1 MNNNAL
7 EIPYRLETTEDVDIA
22 RGSGIIGEVDYKRLL
37 NYAKEKPL
45 HRPYALINARKKVT
59 KAFTLVDEIKIK
71 EAKISIREVAN
82 LPAGILEPP
91 VAAKRN
97 IPEAVNLQLVDT
109 NPPIPEI
116 TLEPKWR
123 LTNGFP
129 QQYPLILES
138 IPWIDDI
145 VSNKDMFS
153 YFLNFPADIRKQ
165 LLLENSVSSPSS
177 MYASMLAIH
186 KLLKKCLVVY
196 VKAQNTTTL
205 SLIQLK
211 QSLVALTVFDPR
223 NDDVLLALRTEKADE
238 NSAIQQNAL
247 AEVLFCRLPR
257 IIHGLFS
264 ITTGSLIRKLS
275 LKMSRLQLSS
285 RHIMNLM
292 GYFNHKTVPD
302 DLFKTLDRIC
312 GVAVKMSIPQES
324 KDRLVDYIDSMKKN
338 MERAPLVY
346 RTIFLSPELETCRKL
361 YQPARL
367 LVLTEKKKENPSPK
381 PENSRKLNQP
391 ATVPVVTKKKKE
403 NLKEKTVHRYT
414 RVKTLDFYATKDF
427 FDLVKARYSKDC
439 TDTYLGERQLMTK
452 HFFNIRIFRKDK
464 WIGNIYM
471 LDFCDE
477 CACLIIDRIQMP
489 RGRKAF
495 YHRFFDDLKDVLIEM
510 FRDVHYGHILMPL
523 KISNHGTIQIIYNQ
537 YRKKLVKK
545 EMLIFPRMDQFESI
559 DGKTFYVLHSRV

>member
-22 RGSGIIGEVDYKRLL
+22 RDGGIIGEVDYKRLL
-37 NYAKEKPL
+37 NFAKEKPL

-59 KAFTLVDEIKIK
+59 KGFTLVDEIKIK

-97 IPEAVNLQLVDT
+97 IPETVNLPLVDT
-109 NPPIPEI
+109 NPPIPES
-116 TLEPKWR
+116 TLEPKWHW
-123 LTNGFP
+123 TNGFP
-129 QQYPLILES
+129 QHYPLILDS

-153 YFLNFPADIRKQ
+153 YFVSFPADIRKQ
-165 LLLENSVSSPSS
+165 LLLENGVSSPSS
-177 MYASMLAIH
+177 MYASMMAIH

-196 VKAQNTTTL
+196 VKAQKTTTL

-223 NDDVLLALRTEKADE
+223 NDDVLLALRTEKTDE
-238 NSAIQQNAL
+238 NTAIQQNAL
-247 AEVLFCRLPR
+247 AEVLFSRLPK
-257 IIHGLFS
+257 IIHGLLS
-264 ITTGSLIRKLS
+264 ITTSSLMRKLS

-292 GYFNHKTVPD
+292 GYFNHKTASD
-302 DLFKTLDRIC
+302 NLFKTLDRIC
-312 GVAVKMSIPQES
+312 DVAVKMSIPKES
-324 KDRLVDYIDSMKKN
+324 KDKLLDYIDSMKKN

-346 RTIFLSPELETCRKL
+346 RNLFLSPELETCRKL
-361 YQPARL
+361 YQPVRL
-367 LVLTEKKKENPSPK
+367 LVLTEKKIENPI
-381 PENSRKLNQP
+381 PELETSQNIHLP
-391 ATVPVVTKKKKE
+391 ATVPVIPKKRKE
-403 NLKEKTVHRYT
+403 NLKEKTVRQYT

-427 FDLVKARYSKDC
+427 FDLVKARFSKDC

-477 CACLIIDRIQMP
+477 LACLIIDRIQMP
-489 RGRKAF
+489 RERKAL
-495 YHRFFDDLKDVLIEM
+495 YHRFFDDLKEVLIEM
-510 FRDVHYGHILMPL
+510 FKDVHYCHILMPL
-523 KISNHGTIQIIYNQ
+523 QISNHGTIQKIYNQ
-537 YRKKLVKK
+537 YRKKLAKK
-545 EMLIFPRMDQFESI
+545 EMLINPRMDQFESI
-559 DGKTFYVLHSRV
+559 AGNTFYVLHSRV

>member
-22 RGSGIIGEVDYKRLL
+22 RDGGIIGEVDYKRLL

-91 VAAKRN
+91 VAVKRN
-97 IPEAVNLQLVDT
+97 IPEAVNLPIVDT
-109 NPPIPEI
+109 NPPIPES

-123 LTNGFP
+123 WTNEFP
-129 QQYPLILES
+129 QHYPLILDS

-153 YFLNFPADIRKQ
+153 YFVSFPPDIRKQ
-165 LLLENSVSSPSS
+165 LLLENGVSSPSS

-196 VKAQNTTTL
+196 VKAQKTTTL

-223 NDDVLLALRTEKADE
+223 NDDVLLALRTEKTDE
-238 NSAIQQNAL
+238 NTVIQQNAV
-247 AEVLFCRLPR
+247 AEILFCRLPR

-264 ITTGSLIRKLS
+264 ITTSSLIRKLS

-324 KDRLVDYIDSMKKN
+324 KDRLLDYIDSMKKN
-338 MERAPLVY
+338 MKRAPLVY

-381 PENSRKLNQP
+381 LETSRKLCQS
-391 ATVPVVTKKKKE
+391 ASVPVVTKKKKE
-403 NLKEKTVHRYT
+403 NLKEKTVRQYT

-439 TDTYLGERQLMTK
+439 TETYLGERQLMTK
-452 HFFNIRIFRKDK
+452 HFFNIRIFRKEK

-477 CACLIIDRIQMP
+477 RACLIIDRIQMP
-489 RGRKAF
+489 RERKAL
-495 YHRFFDDLKDVLIEM
+495 YHRFFDDLKEVLIEM
-510 FRDVHYGHILMPL
+510 FKDVHYCQILMPL
-523 KISNHGTIQIIYNQ
+523 KISNHGTIQKIYNQ
-537 YRKKLVKK
+537 YRKKLAKK

>member
-1 MNNNAL
+1 MNSNAL

-22 RGSGIIGEVDYKRLL
+22 RNGGIIGEVDYKRMLS
-37 NYAKEKPL
+37 YAKEKPL
-45 HRPYALINARKKVT
+45 HQPYALINARKKVT
-59 KAFTLVDEIKIK
+59 KDFTLMDENKIR

-82 LPAGILEPP
+82 LPAGIFEPP
-91 VAAKRN
+91 VATKKYTHEAAKL
-97 IPEAVNLQLVDT
+97 PLVD
-109 NPPIPEI
+109 
-116 TLEPKWR
+116 
-123 LTNGFP
+123 
-129 QQYPLILES
+129 QYPLILES
-138 IPWIDDI
+138 TPWVDDV
-145 VSNKDMFS
+145 VSHEDIFS
-153 YFLNFPADIRKQ
+153 FFLNFPLDIRKHM
-165 LLLENSVSSPSS
+165 LLEHGLSSPSS
-177 MYASMLAIH
+177 MFAAMLAIH

-196 VKAQNTTTL
+196 VKAQKTTIL

-223 NDDVLLALRTEKADE
+223 NEDVLLALKTEKTDE

-247 AEVLFCRLPR
+247 AEVLFCRLPK
-257 IIHGLFS
+257 IIHGLLS
-264 ITTGSLIRKLS
+264 ITNSSLIRKLS

-292 GYFNHKTVPD
+292 GYFNHKKVPD
-302 DLFKTLDRIC
+302 DLFKTLDKIC

-324 KDRLVDYIDSMKKN
+324 KDRLLDYIDSMKKN

-346 RTIFLSPELETCRKL
+346 RNLFLSSELETCRKI

-367 LVLTEKKKENPSPK
+367 LVITEKKEEKLSPEPETQNPH
-381 PENSRKLNQP
+381 RP

-403 NLKEKTVHRYT
+403 KLKEKTVRQYT

-427 FDLVKARYSKDC
+427 FDLVKARFSKDC

-471 LDFCDE
+471 LDFCDAR
-477 CACLIIDRIQMP
+477 ACLIIDRIQMP
-489 RGRKAF
+489 RERKAL
-495 YHRFFDDLKDVLIEM
+495 YYQFFDDLKDVLIEM
-510 FRDVHYGHILMPL
+510 FEDVHYWHILMPL
-523 KISNHGTIQIIYNQ
+523 KISNHGTIQKIYNQ

-545 EMLIFPRMDQFESI
+545 EMWIYPGMDQFESI
-559 DGKTFYVLHSRV
+559 AGKTFYVLHSRV